1 MTPDLMDQGLR
12 AFTRRRPF
20 RRIWIEFN
28 SGGRL
33 LASHPET
40 VRREGNLFVAR
51 DIDGRYEIFAAENVS
66 RLQEAEMT
74 EPGS

>member
-1 MTPDLMDQGLR
+1 MDQALR

-20 RRIWIEFN
+20 RRFWIESN

-51 DIDGRYEIFAAENVS
+51 AVDGRYKIFAAENVS
-66 RLQEAEMT
+66 RLQEAEAD
-74 EPGS
+74 PSA